1 MPDASRM
8 RTLGRLFML
17 CQSVTRATA
26 VLSALWI
33 TLRSHTFTLRALPA
47 TATLLGFYGV
57 RHGLLPA
64 AQSAH
69 PAI

>member
-33 TLRSHTFTLRALPA
+33 TLR
-47 TATLLGFYGV
+47 
-57 RHGLLPA
+57 
-64 AQSAH
+64 
-69 PAI
+69 